1 MFSMTERAS
10 TGDGSGIDPHP
21 GEEGTEIFDRERD
34 LSLLNSLE
42 HEMDEVQ
49 AALDR
54 LEDGTYGRCEA
65 CGRSI
70 DHDRLGAL
78 PATRYCVDHEQSRE
92 APRP

>member
-1 MFSMTERAS
+1 MTERVS
-10 TGDGSGIDPHP
+10 SGDPFGSDPGP
-21 GEEGTEIFDRERD
+21 GGEGTETFDREQD
-34 LSLLNSLE
+34 LSLLKRLE
-42 HEMDEVQ
+42 NEMDEVQ

-70 DHDRLGAL
+70 DDDRLGAL

-92 APRP
+92 TPRL